1 MKVHLITP
9 TGARPEALALTV
21 GYMQRQTIIDWRWTI
36 LDDCDPGTATQAAF
50 RTRVDRRIEIH
61 RPAWRWKP
69 GKNTQKPNMLA
80 LIDIAFEAGFDLL
93 FVIEDDEWY
102 APNYLESMIEHARYT
117 DMLIGQ
123 AQAHFYNVRLRHARV
138 LPNFEHTA
146 LCRTAVNPDGALLM
160 REVFAMNEWPKGEH
174 GDRVM
179 WNRCPSD
186 HKMLFEAIQP
196 LNVGIKGMP
205 GRDGIGTGHDRI
217 KRDKIDDPKLTLL
230 RTWIGDDADAY
241 ARFYNYNRSARR

>member
-1 MKVHLITP
+1 MNIHLITP
-9 TGARPEALALTV
+9 TGARLEALTLLV
-21 GYMQRQTIIDWRWTI
+21 RYMQRQTVTDWRWTI
-36 LDDCDPGTATQAAF
+36 LDDCEPATAIEAAF
-50 RTRVDRRIEIH
+50 PQSIDSRIEIY

-69 GKNTQKPNMLA
+69 GKNTQNMNMRA
-80 LIDIAFEAGFDLL
+80 LIDRAFAVGFDLL

-102 APNYLESMIEHARYT
+102 SSRYLESMIERHRAT

-123 AQAHFYNVRLRHARV
+123 TQAHFYNVRLRHARI

-146 LCRTAVNPDGALLM
+146 LCRTAVNSAGARLM
-160 REVFAMNEWPKGEH
+160 HEVFSMPQWPQGEH

-179 WNRCPSD
+179 WNICPSNQ
-186 HKMLFEAIQP
+186 KNLFTLDRP

-217 KRDKIDDPKLTLL
+217 KRDKIADPKLKLL
-230 RTWIGDDADAY
+230 RNWIGRDADAY
-241 ARFYNYNRSARR
+241 ADYYKGSARR